1 MRKIW
6 FLILFLCFCF
16 GRENPFVP
24 VGKLNTNIVTT
35 NIVETLSPFDKQH
48 IKFPSNTKEFISLTL
63 KYKNL
68 DGSVREKIIDVNKSI
83 DWQDE
88 FVLTR
93 VATPSVVTKT
103 DVSVTKDEA
112 KIAIKAIKKDE
123 NATLK
128 KEIKKEIKVDENL
141 TKKEPLKDVVIIPV
155 EDIKQTPIK
164 TINFRKMTLEV
175 DLMQIKFLTSEKKIR
190 DFKIDRDKKIVIDF
204 SNSLNF
210 YTKTFKLDCGAFKSI
225 TFGAHDKFYRAT
237 INLDQKYNY
246 TIENIE
252 NGYIL
257 KVNK

>member
-1 MRKIW
+1 
-6 FLILFLCFCF
+6 ILFLCFCF

-48 IKFPSNTKEFISLTL
+48 IKFPSDTKEFISLAL

>member
-48 IKFPSNTKEFISLTL
+48 IKFPSDTKEFISLTL